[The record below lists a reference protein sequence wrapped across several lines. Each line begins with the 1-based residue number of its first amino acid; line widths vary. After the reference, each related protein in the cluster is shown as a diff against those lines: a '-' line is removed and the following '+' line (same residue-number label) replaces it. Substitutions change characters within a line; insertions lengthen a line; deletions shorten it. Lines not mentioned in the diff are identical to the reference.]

1 MGVLK
6 DWRKAL
12 RSPPAYRVV
21 NRTLRS
27 QTQFITVV
35 ALTGLVILIILYMFP
50 KEPNLD
56 VSSTNYY
63 YSKNVVYNYTYPLTN
78 PIKTNSMHT
87 FRIGGLIFVMI

>member
-1 MGVLK
+1 MGVR

-27 QTQFITVV
+27 QTQFISVV

-50 KEPNLD
+50 KNTS
-56 VSSTNYY
+56 VQYNSFSG
-63 YSKNVVYNYTYPLTN
+63 YNYTYPLTK

-87 FRIGGLIFVMI
+87 FRIGR